1 MRIEK
6 IENKKPI
13 ITKVGANLI
22 LLKLY
27 ISGLNSD
34 GSFDFRK
41 ITLQEICFVGTYC
54 YTKQDFLRTI
64 DILKLNKIGNLNWI
78 EYMDLKNG
86 SQAFKKIHDGT
97 CASPKII
104 LIP

>member
-1 MRIEK
+1 MAI
-6 IENKKPI
+6 NL
-13 ITKVGANLI
+13 ANPGSVIVHAGLTD
-22 LLKLY
+22 
-27 ISGLNSD
+27 SG

-41 ITLQEICFVGTYC
+41 ITLQEICLVGTYC
-54 YTKQDFLRTI
+54 YTNKDFLRTI
-64 DILKLNKIGNLNWI
+64 DILKQNMIGNLNWI